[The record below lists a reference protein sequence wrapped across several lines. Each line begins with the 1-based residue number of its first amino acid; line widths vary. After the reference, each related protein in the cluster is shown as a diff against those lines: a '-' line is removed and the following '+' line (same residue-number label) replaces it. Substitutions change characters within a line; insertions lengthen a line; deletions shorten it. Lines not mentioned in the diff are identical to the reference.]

1 MITEIE
7 YCDVP
12 LTVDYDSEIV
22 NYVEYGDCLDV
33 TINDV
38 WVKDVSLLELLS
50 LSQLQDI
57 EDIIREEIENCEE
70 EHDPNDKLENLE

>member
-7 YCDVP
+7 YLDVP

-57 EDIIREEIENCEE
+57 EDIIREELENSEE
-70 EHDPNDKLENLE
+70 EHDPNDKLENPE

>member
-1 MITEIE
+1 MQTEID
-7 YCDVP
+7 YFDVP

-22 NYVEYGDCLDV
+22 NYVEYGDCLEVD
-33 TINDV
+33 INDV

-57 EDIIREEIENCEE
+57 EDIIREE
-70 EHDPNDKLENLE
+70 LENSEEG

>member
-7 YCDVP
+7 YLDVP

-57 EDIIREEIENCEE
+57 EDIIREEVENSEE
-70 EHDPNDKLENLE
+70 EHDPNDKLENPE

>member
-7 YCDVP
+7 YHDVP

-57 EDIIREEIENCEE
+57 EDIIREEVENSEE
-70 EHDPNDKLENLE
+70 EHDPNDKLENPE